1 MSDFRQGAGGND
13 RPPLSTIL
21 FDLRTVIG
29 SLFVVYGIVCTIWG
43 LTSYTAADK
52 RRTGDINLNLWTGIG
67 MLLLAAFFLI
77 WSFARPIAPPASTD
91 PDEDRLDGGPE
102 DGAPHIDGDDDPRTG
117 GVRPGAHR
125 DS

>member
-1 MSDFRQGAGGND
+1 MSDSRQGARGND

-29 SLFVVYGIVCTIWG
+29 SLFVVYGTVCTIWG

-67 MLLLAAFFLI
+67 MLVLSAVFIAWTL
-77 WSFARPIAPPASTD
+77 ARPLHAEAPTTD
-91 PDEDRLDGGPE
+91 AADLPDGQDGK
-102 DGAPHIDGDDDPRTG
+102 
-117 GVRPGAHR
+117 
-125 DS
+125 